1 MVRAKQIQSVKGMR
15 DILPE
20 EQPSWDYVVKKA
32 VDLLADYS
40 FEKIEVPVLEQTEV
54 FLRGVGKGTDIV
66 EKELYTLR
74 TRGGDHLAV
83 RPEFT
88 APVARAYIENGFSTR
103 SHPVKLYYV
112 GPVLRHDKPQAFRYR
127 QLNQIGIELFG
138 DETAAADAE
147 VIFILHRLFENLG
160 IKNHVV
166 HINTIGDATSRTQY
180 IRALKDYYRPKLKKV
195 CAQCRDRYKRNPLR
209 LLDCKEEVCAEF
221 IKDAPQILDY
231 LDDSSRKHFKD
242 VLEFLD
248 ETGVPYN
255 LNPYLVRGLDY
266 YTRTVFEF
274 WPAEDSE
281 IQVSL
286 AGGGRYDKLVESLG
300 GPKTPAVGWSIGME
314 RLMAVIK
321 ESNVKVP
328 ELKKKYKVFFAQLGE
343 RAKKKSLLLFE
354 QLRKAGVPVKASFGR
369 DSIKSQLRIANRLGV
384 KYTLIF
390 GQKEALD
397 ETIIIREMDSG
408 VQETVLLKN
417 VVEEVKKRLQ
427 RK

>member
-1 MVRAKQIQSVKGMR
+1 M
-15 DILPE
+15 PE
-20 EQPSWDYVVKKA
+20 DQPFWDYVIKKS
-32 VDLLADYS
+32 VDLLTDYS
-40 FEKIEVPVLEQTEV
+40 FERIEVPVLEETEL

-66 EKELYTLR
+66 EKELYSLR
-74 TRGGDHLAV
+74 TKGGDNLSI

-88 APVARAYIENGFSTR
+88 APIARAYIENGFATR
-103 SHPVKLYYV
+103 PHPVKLYYL

-127 QLNQIGIELFG
+127 QLNQLGVELFG

-147 VIFILHRLFENLG
+147 VIYILHRIFESLG

-166 HINTIGDATSRTQY
+166 HINTIGDAASRAQY
-180 IRALKDYYRPKLKKV
+180 IRALKDYYRPKLKKL
-195 CAQCRDRYKRNPLR
+195 CARCGDKYKKNPLK
-209 LLDCKEEVCAEF
+209 LLECVEESCAEF
-221 IKDAPQILDY
+221 IKEAPQILDY
-231 LDDSSRKHFKD
+231 LDESSRKHFKN

-248 ETGVPYN
+248 EAGVPYN

-266 YTRTVFEF
+266 YTQTVFEV
-274 WPAEDSE
+274 WPSE
-281 IQVSL
+281 SSAVQVSL

-300 GPKTPAVGWSIGME
+300 GPKTPAVGWSIGIE

-328 ELKKKYKVFFAQLGE
+328 ELRKNYKLFFAQLGDM
-343 RAKKKSLLLFE
+343 AKKKSMVIFE
-354 QLRKAGVPVKASFGR
+354 QLRKAGIPIKASFGR

-390 GQKEALD
+390 GQKEAMD

-408 VQETVLLKN
+408 VQETILLRN
-417 VVEEVKKRLQ
+417 IVDEVKKRL
-427 RK
+427 KKK

>member
-1 MVRAKQIQSVKGMR
+1 MTRVKQIQSVRGMR

-20 EQPSWDYVVKKA
+20 EQPFWDYVVKKA
-32 VDLLADYS
+32 VDLLGDYS
-40 FEKIEVPVLEQTEV
+40 FEKIDVPVLEQIEV
-54 FLRGVGKGTDIV
+54 FLRGVGKGTDII
-66 EKELYTLR
+66 EKEIYSLK
-74 TRGGDHLAV
+74 TRGGDHLAI

-88 APVARAYIENGFSTR
+88 AAVARAYIENGFTTR
-103 SHPVKLYYV
+103 PHPMKLFYI

-147 VIFILHRLFENLG
+147 VIFVLHRLFENLG
-160 IKNHVV
+160 IKNHIVR
-166 HINTIGDATSRTQY
+166 INTIGDATSRTQY

-195 CAQCRDRYKRNPLR
+195 CNQCRDKYKRNPLR
-209 LLDCKEEVCAEF
+209 LLDCSEEVCAGF
-221 IKDAPQILDY
+221 IKDAPQILDF
-231 LDDSSRKHFKD
+231 LDETSRKHFKD

-255 LNPYLVRGLDY
+255 L
-266 YTRTVFEF
+266 
-274 WPAEDSE
+274 DSD

-321 ESNVKVP
+321 EANVKVP
-328 ELKKKYKVFFAQLGE
+328 ELRKNYKVFFAQLGE

-354 QLRKAGVPVKASFGR
+354 NLRKAGVPVKASFGR

-397 ETIIIREMDSG
+397 DTIIIREMKSG
-408 VQETVLLKN
+408 IQETVLLKN
-417 VVEEVKKRLQ
+417 LVDEVKNRL
-427 RK
+427 KKK

>member
-1 MVRAKQIQSVKGMR
+1 MTRVKQIQSVKGMN

-20 EQPSWDYVVKKA
+20 DQAFWDYVVKKT
-32 VDLLADYS
+32 VDLLGDYS
-40 FEKIEVPVLEQTEV
+40 FEKIEVPILEQTEV
-54 FLRGVGKGTDIV
+54 FLRGVGKGSDIV
-66 EKELYTLR
+66 EKELYSLKTK
-74 TRGGDHLAV
+74 GGDNLSI

-88 APVARAYIENGFSTR
+88 ASVARAYIENGFSTR
-103 SHPVKLYYV
+103 SHPVKLYYT
-112 GPVLRHDKPQAFRYR
+112 GPVLRHDRPQAFRYR
-127 QLNQIGIELFG
+127 QHNQVGIELFG

-160 IKNHVV
+160 IKNHIV
-166 HINTIGDATSRTQY
+166 HINTIGDATSRAQY
-180 IRALKDYYRPKLKKV
+180 IRALKDYYRPKLRKV
-195 CAQCRDRYKRNPLR
+195 CEQCRDKYKKNPLR
-209 LLDCKEEVCAEF
+209 LLDCKGETCTEF
-221 IKDAPQILDY
+221 IKEAPQILDY
-231 LDDSSRKHFKD
+231 LDETSRKHFKD

-286 AGGGRYDKLVESLG
+286 AGGGRYDKLIDSLG
-300 GPKTPAVGWSIGME
+300 GPKTPAVGWSFGME

-321 ESNVKVP
+321 ASSVKVP
-328 ELKKKYKVFFAQLGE
+328 ELKKNYKVFFAQLGE

-354 QLRKAGVPVKASFGR
+354 SLRKAGIPIKASFDR

-397 ETIIIREMDSG
+397 DTIIIREMDSG

-417 VVEEVKKRLQ
+417 VVDEVKNRL
-427 RK
+427 KKK

>member
-1 MVRAKQIQSVKGMR
+1 MTRVKQIQSVRGMR
-15 DILPE
+15 DVLPE
-20 EQPSWDYVVKKA
+20 EQPFWDYVVKKA
-32 VDLLADYS
+32 VDLLGDYS
-40 FEKIEVPVLEQTEV
+40 FEKIDVPVLEQIEV
-54 FLRGVGKGTDIV
+54 FLRGVGKGTDII
-66 EKELYTLR
+66 EKELYSLK
-74 TRGGDHLAV
+74 TRGGDHLAI

-88 APVARAYIENGFSTR
+88 AGVARAYIENGFTTR
-103 SHPVKLYYV
+103 PHPMKLFYI

-127 QLNQIGIELFG
+127 QLNQIGVELFG

-147 VIFILHRLFENLG
+147 VIFVLHRLFENLG
-160 IKNHVV
+160 VKNHIVR
-166 HINTIGDATSRTQY
+166 INTIGDATSRTQY
-180 IRALKDYYRPKLKKV
+180 IRALKDYYRPKLKKI
-195 CAQCRDRYKRNPLR
+195 CNQCRDKYKRNPLR
-209 LLDCKEEVCAEF
+209 LLDCSEEVCAEF
-221 IKDAPQILDY
+221 IKDAPQILDF
-231 LDDSSRKHFKD
+231 LDETSRKHFKD

-255 LNPYLVRGLDY
+255 LDPYLVRGLDY

-274 WPAEDSE
+274 WPAEDSD
-281 IQVSL
+281 IQVAL

-314 RLMAVIK
+314 RLMAVVK

-328 ELKKKYKVFFAQLGE
+328 ELKKNYKIFFAQLGE

-354 QLRKAGVPVKASFGR
+354 NLRKAGVPIKASFGR

-397 ETIIIREMDSG
+397 ETIIIREMSSG
-408 VQETVLLKN
+408 IQETVLLKN
-417 VVEEVKKRLQ
+417 LVDEVKNRLKR
-427 RK
+427 K

>member
-1 MVRAKQIQSVKGMR
+1 MVRAKQIQSVKGMN

-20 EQPSWDYVVKKA
+20 DQPFWDYVIKKA
-32 VDLLADYS
+32 VDLLADYG
-40 FEKIEVPVLEQTEV
+40 FEKIEVPILEQTEV

-66 EKELYTLR
+66 EKELYSLKTK
-74 TRGGDHLAV
+74 GGDNLSI

-103 SHPVKLYYV
+103 SHPVKLFYI

-147 VIFILHRLFENLG
+147 AIFILHRLFENLG
-160 IKNHVV
+160 IKNHIV
-166 HINTIGDATSRTQY
+166 HINTIGDAASRAQY
-180 IRALKDYYRPKLKKV
+180 IRALKDYYRSKLRKV
-195 CAQCRDRYKRNPLR
+195 CEQCKDRYKRNPLR
-209 LLDCKEEVCAEF
+209 LLDCKEETCIEF
-221 IKDAPQILDY
+221 VKEAPQILEY
-231 LDDSSRKHFKD
+231 LDETSRKHFKD

-286 AGGGRYDKLVESLG
+286 AGGGRYDKLVEVLG

-321 ESNVKVP
+321 ASNIKVP
-328 ELKKKYKVFFAQLGE
+328 ELKKNYKVFFAQLGE

-354 QLRKAGVPVKASFGR
+354 NLRKAGVPVKASFGR

-397 ETIIIREMDSG
+397 DTIIIREMDSG

-417 VVEEVKKRLQ
+417 IVDEVKDRL
-427 RK
+427 KKK

>member
-1 MVRAKQIQSVKGMR
+1 MVRVKQIQSVRGMR

-20 EQPSWDYVVKKA
+20 EQPFWDYVIKKA
-32 VDLLADYS
+32 VDLLGDYS

-54 FLRGVGKGTDIV
+54 FLRGVGRGTDIV
-66 EKELYTLR
+66 EKELYSLR
-74 TRGGDHLAV
+74 TKGGNNLSI

-88 APVARAYIENGFSTR
+88 ASVSRAYIENGFTTR
-103 SHPVKLYYV
+103 SHPVKLYYI

-127 QLNQIGIELFG
+127 QLNQIGVELFG

-147 VIFILHRLFENLG
+147 VIFVLHRLFENLG

-166 HINTIGDATSRTQY
+166 HINTIGDATSRAQY
-180 IRALKDYYRPKLKKV
+180 IRALKDYYRPRLRKV
-195 CAQCRDRYKRNPLR
+195 CAQCKEKYKRNALR
-209 LLDCKEEVCAEF
+209 LLDCSEEVCKEF
-221 IKDAPQILDY
+221 IKEAPQILDF
-231 LDDSSRKHFKD
+231 LDDTSRKHFKD

-274 WPAEDSE
+274 WPSEDSE
-281 IQVSL
+281 IQVAL
-286 AGGGRYDKLVESLG
+286 AGGGRYDKLIESLG

-314 RLMAVIK
+314 RLMAIIK
-321 ESNVKVP
+321 EQNVKVP
-328 ELKKKYKVFFAQLGE
+328 ELKKSYKVFFAQLGE
-343 RAKKKSLLLFE
+343 RAKKRSLLLFE

-397 ETIIIREMDSG
+397 ETIIIREMDTG
-408 VQETVLLKN
+408 VQETVLLKDI
-417 VVEEVKKRLQ
+417 VDEVKKRL
-427 RK
+427 KKK